1 MFFTIWKK
9 LFRLFANRRVW
20 VRQILVAGLAGAVS
34 WQVGD
39 MLIESGGLVAAIVC
53 TLSIRISLHKS
64 VREGFGQIVGTAIGA
79 SIALLNV
86 YVFDF
91 GFIAVGLTVIFCAVV
106 ARALHLGEV
115 ASVNVPV
122 TALIVIGPGISGT
135 TAGHRL
141 GSTLIGAAIAI
152 IFSYFSHPNTPVGR
166 AIEQITDVGE
176 KAAVLLG
183 QMSEG
188 VAAGFTQKE
197 AGNWL
202 ARARLL
208 MEAVPSIRAQSVE
221 ARGHARWFPN
231 AEKDEAEQI
240 YIQGIA
246 IEHTLVQVRTIA
258 RTLFDSAVSG
268 GIAESTKKQIAVALS
283 AASYAVSS
291 KFEVEEDLDMTT
303 TATDDAREASS
314 ALAESLIEEA
324 KDANQL
330 QIIRGLSM
338 VANIGRIADS
348 LDQNTPALKDV
359 WTPAEPAHARV
370 MAVSPIDQTLKL
382 NRRLAKRLKKA
393 ARKYF

>member
-1 MFFTIWKK
+1 MWKKIKK
-9 LFRLFANRRVW
+9 LFADRRVW
-20 VRQILVAGLAGAVS
+20 VRQILVAGLAGAVA
-34 WQVGD
+34 WQIGD
-39 MLIESGGLVAAIVC
+39 LVIEDGGLVAAIVC

-79 SIALLNV
+79 SVALLNV
-86 YVFDF
+86 AIFDF
-91 GFIAVGLTVIFCAVV
+91 GFIAVGLTVVFCAVV

-135 TAGHRL
+135 TAAHRL

-152 IFSYFSHPNTPVGR
+152 LFSYFSHAKTPVGR
-166 AIEQITDVGE
+166 AVDQITDVSS
-176 KAAVLLG
+176 KAAELLA

-188 VAAGFTQKE
+188 VAAGYTQKE

-202 ARARLL
+202 AKARLL

-221 ARGHARWFPN
+221 ARGHARWFPT
-231 AEKDEAEQI
+231 AEKDEGEEV
-240 YIQGIA
+240 YVQGIA

-268 GIAESTKKQIAVALS
+268 GIADSTKKQIAVALS
-283 AASYAVSS
+283 AASYAISA
-291 KFEVEEDLDMTT
+291 KIDDEEDLETTT
-303 TATDDAREASS
+303 TATDDAREAGL
-314 ALAESLIEEA
+314 ALAESLIEDA
-324 KDANQL
+324 KDADQE

-338 VANIGRIADS
+338 VANIERIADS
-348 LDQNTPALKDV
+348 LDQNSPALKDV
-359 WTPAEPAHARV
+359 ITPDEPAHAKV

-382 NRRLAKRLKKA
+382 NKRLTRRFKGVI
-393 ARKYF
+393 RKYF